1 MPEAAMSNQI
11 SEASYQRIKSAT
23 RDLVKACGGVERA
36 GTIVNMSTSEVSRWQ
51 SASALRSIIPLDAV
65 LALEADCGLLLVT
78 SVMASINGRRL
89 ADPDSGDVSA
99 MQVMGRYAETV
110 RTVSEMMAIAAVA
123 LADGTLTGSEIEMLI
138 RSLGDMQRATGL
150 FQRDLSEA
158 KGGPALKVVGE
169 GA

>member
-1 MPEAAMSNQI
+1 MSQQI

-36 GTIVNMSTSEVSRWQ
+36 GSITNMSTSEVSRWQ

-78 SVMASINGRRL
+78 SAMASVNGRRL
-89 ADPDSGDVSA
+89 ADPDGGDVSA

-110 RTVSEMMAIAAVA
+110 RTVSEMMAVAATA
-123 LADGTLTGSEIEMLI
+123 LADGKLTGSEIEMLI
-138 RSLGDMQRATGL
+138 RALGDMQRATGL
-150 FQRDLSEA
+150 FQRDLSDA
-158 KGGPALKVVGE
+158 KAGPTLKVVGQAE
-169 GA
+169 